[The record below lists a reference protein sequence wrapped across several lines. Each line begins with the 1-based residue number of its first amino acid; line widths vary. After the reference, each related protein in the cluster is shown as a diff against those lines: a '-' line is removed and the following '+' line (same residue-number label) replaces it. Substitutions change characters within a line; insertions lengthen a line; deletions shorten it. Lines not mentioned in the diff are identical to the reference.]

1 MKIDFQDRVVV
12 ITGGGTG
19 IGRAM
24 SLAFADS
31 GADVVVNYRRSRK
44 EAEETVADIE
54 KIGTRGL
61 AVQADVTDWDQVQTL
76 FEKTD
81 AAFGRVDV
89 LINNAGGVVAK
100 APVHELDPQVWA
112 DTIKLNLT
120 SVFLCC
126 KAAIPRLP
134 DGSGRIIN
142 VSSISGHTGG
152 GPTGSAYGAAKGGV
166 ITLTRCLAHELAPRG
181 ITVTGI
187 APGVIDTRIHQ
198 LGTPPD
204 VYQQLIQRI
213 PLKRDGKPEDLA
225 GTALLLASSE
235 GGFITG
241 ETIHVNGGMLMV

>member
-24 SLAFADS
+24 SLAFAGS
-31 GADVVVNYRRSRK
+31 GADVVVNYSRSRT
-44 EAEETVADIE
+44 EAEGTVAEIE
-54 KIGTRGL
+54 KVGARGL
-61 AVQADVTDWDQVQTL
+61 AVKADVTDWEQVQAL
-76 FEKTD
+76 FHATD
-81 AAFGRVDV
+81 ATFGRVDV

-100 APVHELDPQVWA
+100 ATAQAMSPEDFTA
-112 DTIKLNLT
+112 TIHLNLT

-134 DGSGRIIN
+134 DGHGRIIN
-142 VSSISGHTGG
+142 ISSISGHTGG
-152 GPTGSAYGAAKGGV
+152 GPPGFAYGAAKAGV
-166 ITLTRCLAHELAPRG
+166 ITMTRALAQDLGPRG
-181 ITVTGI
+181 ITVNGI

-198 LGTPPD
+198 LGTPRD
-204 VYQQLIQRI
+204 EYRKLIQRI
-213 PLKRDGKPEDLA
+213 PLQRDGKPQDLA
-225 GTALLLASSE
+225 GTALLLASAE